1 LPTRRFDG
9 TDLEEVLEQVRAE
22 AGPEAHI
29 VEANKVRSGGVAGFF
44 AKERFEVVVDLPRE
58 EQDNAADHDNDES
71 ETMERDEPG
80 ADAAPPRSIEDLA
93 DEVSEVEQAAARN
106 AVADPPTAE
115 AFRSLLSRMGVPPP
129 SEGSAGAPDA
139 AEVDQPAQPQAAQPG
154 PAEDEIQHPRPQD
167 YPRPNMLTEVGR
179 AERAGTAGPVEPAA
193 SVPRSS
199 DPVAQLARRAYPAD
213 DYTPGPGPSDPSRT
227 GAGQSA
233 YVRGPSPEDVEAAAA
248 AASESATPAQ
258 QPATAGYPAVPEDE
272 AESAPPPGPEA
283 PEAPPEPAVAASPPA
298 GEGTT
303 GVPPVAP
310 PRMPSLPGLVEGPED
325 PLIGIDGEDVR
336 QEWTP
341 PPPRPP
347 QRRPVPRG
355 IPAQPAPVPPAPS
368 ASWDADELPP
378 EEEPAA
384 AWAEPEPPRAAP
396 RVIRRP
402 SGRTREPAA
411 DERGVLDQLRRL
423 GLPEEWIPDRID
435 PANPAPDLL
444 RILEGLPKAPPAPRT
459 TGTVLAICGERLLSL
474 WLARQL
480 AGEMRLDPH
489 EIVITSTVQDE
500 ATANHVT
507 LDTTQLVIEQR
518 LSWRRRPNPTLVVV
532 DARPG
537 SAELG
542 WAKAVLTTLEPSG
555 AWGVVDAGR
564 KPEDIESWA
573 DDLGGLDALLVEGL
587 GATTSPATVLRV
599 GIPTA
604 RLDGRPADPAAWA
617 ALLSSRLTSGG

>member
-1 LPTRRFDG
+1 
-9 TDLEEVLEQVRAE
+9 
-22 AGPEAHI
+22 
-29 VEANKVRSGGVAGFF
+29 
-44 AKERFEVVVDLPRE
+44 
-58 EQDNAADHDNDES
+58 
-71 ETMERDEPG
+71 
-80 ADAAPPRSIEDLA
+80 
-93 DEVSEVEQAAARN
+93 
-106 AVADPPTAE
+106 
-115 AFRSLLSRMGVPPP
+115 MGVPPP

-213 DYTPGPGPSDPSRT
+213 DYTPGPGPR
-227 GAGQSA
+227 
-233 YVRGPSPEDVEAAAA
+233 PEDVEAAAA
-248 AASESATPAQ
+248 AASESATLAQ

-444 RILEGLPKAPPAPRT
+444 RVLEGLPKAPPAPRT

-617 ALLSSRLTSGG
+617 ALLYSRLTSGG